1 MSWFREQL
9 VKADLVILSHQI
21 VLGVEI
27 LVFGSL
33 IWSIGIRTAV
43 S

>member
-1 MSWFREQL
+1 M
-9 VKADLVILSHQI
+9 KADLVILSHQI

-27 LVFGSL
+27 LLVFGSL